1 MSDNAGG
8 FEALRSKLQLGQDS
22 RLTLNRQEMILLP
35 RHFFRYILRDVNAV
49 SGSKA
54 FRKIFWKAGH
64 DGAETFCRRFQE
76 VHRCTPRQAVEG
88 YLNEMSLRG
97 WGQFSILRF
106 EPQAGLMEVALRN
119 SALPA
124 EADLP
129 SGNLIW
135 EGAMCGAMAF
145 VRQDLG
151 KVQHAP
157 TATGGA
163 VQNKDATPYYHI
175 VVSCEPERKGSD
187 ES

>member
-1 MSDNAGG
+1 MSDNASG
-8 FEALRSKLQLGQDS
+8 FEALRSKLQMGHDS
-22 RLTLNRQEMILLP
+22 RLTLNGQEMLLLP
-35 RHFFRYILRDVNAV
+35 RHFFRYLLRDVQTV
-49 SGSKA
+49 SGQEA

-64 DGAETFCRRFQE
+64 DGAMTFCRRFQE

-129 SGNLIW
+129 SGDLIW

-145 VRQDLG
+145 VREGLGDL
-151 KVQHAP
+151 QHVP
-157 TATGGA
+157 TATGEP
-163 VQNKDATPYYHI
+163 VQDKEDATSYYRI
-175 VVSCEPERKGSD
+175 VVSCVPERKVIR
-187 ES
+187 

>member
-49 SGSKA
+49 SGSEA

-76 VHRCTPRQAVEG
+76 VHRCTARQAVEG

-97 WGQFSILRF
+97 WGQFAILRF
-106 EPQAGLMEVALRN
+106 EPEAGLMEVALRN

-135 EGAMCGAMAF
+135 EGAMCGAMTF
-145 VRQDLG
+145 VRESLG
-151 KVQHAP
+151 TVRYAP
-157 TATGGA
+157 TATGEA
-163 VQNKDATPYYHI
+163 VHNKEDAIPYYRI
-175 VVSCEPERKGSD
+175 VVSCEPERKAIP
-187 ES
+187 